1 MLHKILSTCVL
12 AMPLIAG
19 ATEYQIVERPRQ
31 KCWNEQVPV
40 QKSGGQGVG
49 GAIIGGI
56 AGGILG
62 NQVGKGSGNTVAT
75 AAGAATGAVIG
86 DRMAGQSSSQGTSYQ
101 TVQKC
106 ETVMER
112 VRVPVEYEQRSS
124 YSSGSGSR
132 FCPPGQAKKG
142 NC

>member
-1 MLHKILSTCVL
+1 MLRKILSTCVV

-19 ATEYQIVERPRQ
+19 ATEYQMVERPRQ
-31 KCWNEQVPV
+31 ECWNEQVPV
-40 QKSGGQGVG
+40 QSGGQGYG

-62 NQVGKGSGNTVAT
+62 NQVGSGNGKTVAT

-86 DRMAGQSSSQGTSYQ
+86 DRISSKNASQGTSTQ
-101 TVQKC
+101 TVQRC
-106 ETVMER
+106 RTVMER
-112 VRVPVEYEQRSS
+112 VRVPVEYEREEQRP
-124 YSSGSGSR
+124 SR